1 MDPVILT
8 SNGMDL
14 VFNTKDV
21 IYIISIV
28 IMGMTGWFKLQRDKD
43 RINNR
48 VDNLEQ
54 KRIEAEE
61 KYIFEVMDAK
71 NGRIAIKKEFSDSL
85 KEIEQILHKRIDK
98 TQQDQKR
105 YSEKIDGD
113 IKELGSQFNELDKKM
128 EKGFAEVLA
137 EIKNLKQNK

>member
-1 MDPVILT
+1 MEPVILT

-28 IMGMTGWFKLQRDKD
+28 IMGMTGMFKLQRDKD

-61 KYIFEVMDAK
+61 KYNLEVMDAK
-71 NGRIAIKKEFSDSL
+71 NGRVAIKKEFDNGL
-85 KEIEQILHKRIDK
+85 KEVEQILHKRIDK

-137 EIKNLKQNK
+137 EIKNLKQNQ

>member
-1 MDPVILT
+1 MEPVILT

-61 KYIFEVMDAK
+61 KYNLEVMDAK
-71 NGRIAIKKEFSDSL
+71 NGRVAIKKEFDNGL
-85 KEIEQILHKRIDK
+85 KEVEQILHKRIDK

-137 EIKNLKQNK
+137 EIKNLKHNQ